1 MTQQHPIKRR
11 QFLERSLLTAS
22 GISLGSCLPQTW
34 LKAASTVSLTSSD
47 KILVVVQLSGGNDG
61 LNTVIPFRNPEYKR
75 LRPKLAITEDK
86 SIDIGNDLALH
97 SSLKSV
103 AGLLEK
109 NQFAIVQGVG
119 YPSPNRSHFE
129 SMDIWHSCE
138 TKNKRGKTGWLGRWL
153 DHSTTLNSQ
162 TQSSNVRSSNNDS
175 IALHLGSEVQPFALT
190 SLQVN
195 VPSLSSIE
203 QFRFQATSDS
213 KNLDSKEAAEMKTE
227 KVASSD
233 SDLLDFV
240 AGSTQ
245 SAIAASKRL
254 EEALKQSTNVASF
267 PSTQF
272 GQKLQVIARLIR
284 SGLQTNVY
292 YVTLD
297 GFDTHAQQ
305 PAAHSTLLSQWS
317 DALGAFVN
325 YLSESGDMDRTLVMT
340 FSEFGRRVAEN
351 ASEGTDHGAAAPL
364 FLAGTN
370 LQKPIVGDHPKLTDL
385 DDGDLKHQID
395 FRSVYATI
403 LQQWLHC
410 SPEICLGQ
418 PYPLI
423 DLFRPQS

>member
-1 MTQQHPIKRR
+1 MNQQHPIKRR

-22 GISLGSCLPQTW
+22 GIGLGSCLPQTW
-34 LKAASTVSLTSSD
+34 LKAASTVGQNSAK
-47 KILVVVQLSGGNDG
+47 KILVVIQLSGGNDG
-61 LNTVIPFRNPEYKR
+61 LNTVIPVRNPEYKR
-75 LRPKLAITEDK
+75 LRPKLAIPEDK
-86 SIDIGNDLALH
+86 SIGIGEDLSLH
-97 SSLKSV
+97 SSLKSI
-103 AGLLEK
+103 AELLEK

-153 DHSTTLNSQ
+153 DHSTTLNSEIQ
-162 TQSSNVRSSNNDS
+162 PSDNRSTNNDS

-203 QFRFQATSDS
+203 QFRFQATSDI
-213 KNLDSKEAAEMKTE
+213 KTLDSSEAVKMK
-227 KVASSD
+227 ADNLAGSD

-254 EEALKQSTNVASF
+254 EEALKQSTNVESF
-267 PSTQF
+267 PSTQL

-305 PAAHSTLLSQWS
+305 PAAHANLLSQWS
-317 DALGAFVN
+317 EALGAFVN

-370 LQKPIVGDHPKLTDL
+370 LQKSIIGDHPKLTDL

-403 LQQWLHC
+403 LQQWLDC
-410 SPEICLGQ
+410 SPEICLGKS
-418 PYPLI
+418 YPLI
-423 DLFRPQS
+423 DLFQQQS

>member
-1 MTQQHPIKRR
+1 MNQQHPIKRR

-22 GISLGSCLPQTW
+22 GISLGSCLPQSW
-34 LKAASTVSLTSSD
+34 IKAASTFGRTSAE
-47 KILVVVQLSGGNDG
+47 KILVIVQLSGGNDG
-61 LNTVIPFRNPEYKR
+61 LNTIIPVQDPEYKR
-75 LRPKLAITEDK
+75 LRPKLAIAEDK
-86 SIDIGNDLALH
+86 SIGIEKNLSLH
-97 SSLKSV
+97 PSLKSV
-103 AGLLEK
+103 AGLLDR

-153 DHSTTLNSQ
+153 DHSTTLNSKNPP
-162 TQSSNVRSSNNDS
+162 SNERSSNNDS

-213 KNLDSKEAAEMKTE
+213 KTIDSLEAAKMKAE
-227 KVASSD
+227 KVASGD

-254 EEALKQSTNVASF
+254 EEALKQSTNVESF
-267 PSTQF
+267 PSTQL

-305 PAAHSTLLSQWS
+305 PAAHASLLSQWS

-364 FLAGTN
+364 FLAGTK
-370 LQKPIVGDHPKLTDL
+370 LQKSIIGDHPKLTDL

-403 LQQWLHC
+403 LQQWLDC
-410 SPEICLGQ
+410 SPDICLGKS
-418 PYPLI
+418 YPFI
-423 DLFRPQS
+423 DLFGQQS

>member
-1 MTQQHPIKRR
+1 MNQQHPIKRR

-22 GISLGSCLPQTW
+22 GISLGSCLPQSW
-34 LKAASTVSLTSSD
+34 IKAASTFGRTSAE
-47 KILVVVQLSGGNDG
+47 KILVIVQLSGGNDG
-61 LNTVIPFRNPEYKR
+61 LNTIIPVQDPEYKR
-75 LRPKLAITEDK
+75 LRPKLAIAEDK
-86 SIDIGNDLALH
+86 SIGIGKNLSLH
-97 SSLKSV
+97 PSLKSV
-103 AGLLEK
+103 AGLLDR

-153 DHSTTLNSQ
+153 DHSTTLNSKNPP
-162 TQSSNVRSSNNDS
+162 SNERSSNNDS

-190 SLQVN
+190 SLQVS

-213 KNLDSKEAAEMKTE
+213 KTIDSLEAAKMKAE
-227 KVASSD
+227 KVASGD

-254 EEALKQSTNVASF
+254 EEALKQSTNVESF
-267 PSTQF
+267 PSTQL

-305 PAAHSTLLSQWS
+305 PAAHASLLSQWS

-364 FLAGTN
+364 FLAGTK
-370 LQKPIVGDHPKLTDL
+370 LQKSIIGAHPKLTDL

-403 LQQWLHC
+403 LQQWLDC
-410 SPEICLGQ
+410 SPDICLGKS
-418 PYPLI
+418 YPFI
-423 DLFRPQS
+423 DLFGQQS